1 MMMQLTTMSGINR
14 ARDGFNSAG
23 KYAFMSNFTIVTKEA
38 ITTINQGIR
47 ISRGIYDR
55 TMEIIKLEQTSTKV
69 AAPPIASPFFTEVV
83 TARLGQIPN
92 TSTNKGLY

>member
-1 MMMQLTTMSGINR
+1 MMIQLTTMSGINIPSD
-14 ARDGFNSAG
+14 AFNSGG
-23 KYAFMSNFTIVTKEA
+23 KYAFMSNSTIVTKA
-38 ITTINQGIR
+38 AMTTIKQGIR

-83 TARLGQIPN
+83 TARLGQIPS